1 MADYDLIVIGGGPGG
16 YVCAIR
22 AAQLGMKVACVEGRG
37 ALGGTCLNVGCIP
50 SKALLHASHLYAEA
64 QGHFGEMGIL
74 AEPSLDML
82 KMQSYRAEQV
92 SQLTGGI
99 AFLFKKNKVD
109 WIDGW
114 GKIEGPGKVS
124 VKRKT
129 SSSPLVPSPPHCRA
143 SRSTKNASSLQPV
156 V

>member
-1 MADYDLIVIGGGPGG
+1 
-16 YVCAIR
+16 
-22 AAQLGMKVACVEGRG
+22 MKVACVEGRG

-50 SKALLHASHLYAEA
+50 SKALLHASHLYSEA

-74 AEPSLDML
+74 AEPSIDML

-114 GKIEGPGKVS
+114 GRIEGAGEVS
-124 VKRKT
+124 VKMRVDADKT
-129 SSSPLVPSPPHCRA
+129 FSNLALSGVGSVPRSKSSNSSIRSRRA
-143 SRSTKNASSLQPV
+143 WTSKCANNFKKS
-156 V
+156 